1 MDPIGTPKQPH
12 GAITAPLNHG
22 LGLLWWATD
31 QAGRQGYVS
40 MNDDEPTTDSDS
52 AIKAQ
57 INVFRQE
64 HQDLDASIVA
74 LETMPQPDLLLIT
87 RLKRKKLGL
96 RDLISRLED
105 RLTPDI
111 IA

>member
-1 MDPIGTPKQPH
+1 
-12 GAITAPLNHG
+12 

-64 HQDLDASIVA
+64 HHDLD
-74 LETMPQPDLLLIT
+74 ET
-87 RLKRKKLGL
+87 
-96 RDLISRLED
+96 
-105 RLTPDI
+105 
-111 IA
+111 

>member
-1 MDPIGTPKQPH
+1 
-12 GAITAPLNHG
+12 
-22 LGLLWWATD
+22 
-31 QAGRQGYVS
+31 

-74 LETMPQPDLLLIT
+74 LETMLQPDLLLIT

>member
-1 MDPIGTPKQPH
+1 
-12 GAITAPLNHG
+12 
-22 LGLLWWATD
+22 
-31 QAGRQGYVS
+31 
-40 MNDDEPTTDSDS
+40 
-52 AIKAQ
+52 
-57 INVFRQE
+57 VFRQE
-64 HQDLDASIVA
+64 HQDLDAAIVA
-74 LETMPQPDLLLIT
+74 LETMSQPDLLLIT

>member
-1 MDPIGTPKQPH
+1 
-12 GAITAPLNHG
+12 
-22 LGLLWWATD
+22 
-31 QAGRQGYVS
+31 

-64 HQDLDASIVA
+64 HQDLDAAIVA
-74 LETMPQPDLLLIT
+74 LETMSQPDLLLIT
-87 RLKRKKLGL
+87 GLKRKKLGL

>member
-1 MDPIGTPKQPH
+1 
-12 GAITAPLNHG
+12 
-22 LGLLWWATD
+22 
-31 QAGRQGYVS
+31 

-57 INVFRQE
+57 INLLRRE
-64 HQDLDASIVA
+64 HQDLDAAVAA
-74 LETMPQPDLLLIT
+74 LEGTPLPDMLLIA
-87 RLKRKKLGL
+87 RLKRKKLSL
-96 RDLISRLED
+96 RDQIATLED

>member
-1 MDPIGTPKQPH
+1 
-12 GAITAPLNHG
+12 
-22 LGLLWWATD
+22 
-31 QAGRQGYVS
+31 

-57 INVFRQE
+57 INLFRQD
-64 HQDLDASIVA
+64 HQDLDASIQA
-74 LETMPQPDLLLIT
+74 LEAMPQPDLFLIA
-87 RLKRKKLGL
+87 RLNRKKLGL
-96 RDLISRLED
+96 RDLIARLED

>member
-1 MDPIGTPKQPH
+1 
-12 GAITAPLNHG
+12 
-22 LGLLWWATD
+22 
-31 QAGRQGYVS
+31 

-64 HQDLDASIVA
+64 HQDLDAAIVA
-74 LETMPQPDLLLIT
+74 LETMSQPDLLLIT

>member
-1 MDPIGTPKQPH
+1 
-12 GAITAPLNHG
+12 
-22 LGLLWWATD
+22 
-31 QAGRQGYVS
+31 
-40 MNDDEPTTDSDS
+40 MNDDDPTTDSDS
-52 AIKAQ
+52 AVKAQ

-64 HQDLDASIVA
+64 HQDLDASILA
-74 LETMPQPDLLLIT
+74 IEAMPMPDMLLIT

-96 RDLISRLED
+96 RDLIARLED

>member
-1 MDPIGTPKQPH
+1 LDPISPPKQPH
-12 GAITAPLNHG
+12 GSITVPLNQG
-22 LGLLWWATD
+22 LGLLCSATD
-31 QAGRQGYVS
+31 QAGREGYVS

-96 RDLISRLED
+96 RDLISHLED